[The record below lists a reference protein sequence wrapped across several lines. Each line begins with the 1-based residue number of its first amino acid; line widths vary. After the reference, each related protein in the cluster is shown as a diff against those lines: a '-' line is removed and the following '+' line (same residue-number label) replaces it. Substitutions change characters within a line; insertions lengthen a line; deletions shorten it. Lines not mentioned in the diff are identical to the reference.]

1 VYAGTMG
8 RHSLLQDR
16 GMASRI
22 PKPAFTIRDAVTA
35 DLPVLVNF
43 LTRLALH
50 VNGGLEMQ
58 LKESEYQRL
67 YEVLEGALE
76 SPDKRIVVA
85 DLPGVGLIGMGDVTV
100 WSSQS
105 IWEQATVS
113 EYRSA
118 ILDDIWVEPDYRK
131 AGIFRAL
138 LKRLV
143 EFADERGAYDLV
155 LEYSSSNKEAKQAWT
170 RLGFVTTGIRAA
182 AFTQNVKE
190 ALK

>member
-1 VYAGTMG
+1 
-8 RHSLLQDR
+8 
-16 GMASRI
+16 MASRV

-50 VNGGLEMQ
+50 VNGGLAMQ
-58 LKESEYQRL
+58 LKKSEYQRL
-67 YEVLEGALE
+67 YEVLENALE

-105 IWEQATVS
+105 IWEQATVA

-118 ILDDIWVEPDYRK
+118 IIDDIWVEPDYRK
-131 AGIFRAL
+131 AGIFKAL